1 MIWSPT
7 DAEDGKVTVQAFEVV
22 SIQYPFPATA
32 DNVVPVTIVDCQAIE
47 AKPDAVPLLVNV
59 APAGITKSSPLSPNV
74 RVVPDLGDILFTF
87 MSSQIIRATAK
98 AHSQPDQQTNQLNE
112 FFGDVGGSWGF

>member
-1 MIWSPT
+1 MSQYKHL
-7 DAEDGKVTVQAFEVV
+7 DVV

-87 MSSQIIRATAK
+87 ISLIT
-98 AHSQPDQQTNQLNE
+98 QLTPNSCIVS
-112 FFGDVGGSWGF
+112 FQLYLYLHHRVIPIPA

>member
-7 DAEDGKVTVQAFEVV
+7 LALPGKVTVQAFNVV

-32 DNVVPVTIVDCQAIE
+32 VKVEPVTIDDCQAIE

-59 APAGITKSSPLSPNV
+59 APARDNESHLRYPL
-74 RVVPDLGDILFTF
+74 
-87 MSSQIIRATAK
+87 M
-98 AHSQPDQQTNQLNE
+98 
-112 FFGDVGGSWGF
+112 

>member
-1 MIWSPT
+1 MLYQSN
-7 DAEDGKVTVQAFEVV
+7 K
-22 SIQYPFPATA
+22 PFPATA
-32 DNVVPVTIVDCQAIE
+32 VKVEPVTIDDCQAIE

-87 MSSQIIRATAK
+87 ISLII
-98 AHSQPDQQTNQLNE
+98 QLTPSFE
-112 FFGDVGGSWGF
+112 LFRSKYIFVHYQVLLLVLPIDK

>member
-1 MIWSPT
+1 MLYQSNIRFQQPQL
-7 DAEDGKVTVQAFEVV
+7 KLNLLRL
-22 SIQYPFPATA
+22 Y
-32 DNVVPVTIVDCQAIE
+32 DCQAIE

-87 MSSQIIRATAK
+87 ISLII
-98 AHSQPDQQTNQLNE
+98 QLTPN
-112 FFGDVGGSWGF
+112 S